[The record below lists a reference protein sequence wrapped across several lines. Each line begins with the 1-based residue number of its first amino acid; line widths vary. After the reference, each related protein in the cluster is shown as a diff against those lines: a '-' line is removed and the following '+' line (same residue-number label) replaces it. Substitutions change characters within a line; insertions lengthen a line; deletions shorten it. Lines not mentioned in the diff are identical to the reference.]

1 MDHEKRD
8 PMLPTVTS
16 FGYLATC
23 FRLRSPV
30 MPRKETTTAPITAES
45 QQSAVSEGID
55 AFELPKSLVT
65 KLAKAAIP
73 EQSRVQKEA
82 ILALMKGSTVFI
94 NLLGT
99 SSFSSVIHLSDTAM

>member
-1 MDHEKRD
+1 
-8 PMLPTVTS
+8 
-16 FGYLATC
+16 
-23 FRLRSPV
+23 
-30 MPRKETTTAPITAES
+30 MPRKETATAPITAES

-99 SSFSSVIHLSDTAM
+99 FFSYLLCTVLTQ